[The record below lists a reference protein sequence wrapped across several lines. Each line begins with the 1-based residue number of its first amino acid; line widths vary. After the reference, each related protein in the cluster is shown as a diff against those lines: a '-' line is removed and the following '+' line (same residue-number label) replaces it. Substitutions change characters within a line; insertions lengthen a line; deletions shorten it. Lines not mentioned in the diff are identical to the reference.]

1 MRWPVADAG
10 TLDMKA
16 VTHAL
21 ILTAGT
27 PLCFVTARAQDASQ
41 PAGIPQGPEVAPGM
55 VQDGGR
61 NLFPHLRINTQE
73 RWLEIEGFVP
83 IDVNDPDAPLV
94 YLEQF
99 VCARE
104 SPEVRASKEHE
115 SLVSTSAKASHIHAG
130 LLLLGLEP
138 GSPTKWKTEED
149 GTVTAIDPTGPK
161 LRMEFIWTDQAGK
174 TRTVK
179 PQDWVRHFE
188 TKEPFP
194 DGHWLFSGSLFVDYG
209 RGEVY
214 DADYS
219 GLLVGLASFG
229 GEVVS
234 WQSAIHH
241 DSGVATPVWSANNDT
256 VPKFNTPVRV
266 RLYVAEQP
274 EPNQKSEPGPN
285 DQDQPQRQD
294 TLPVQP
300 ACE

>member
-1 MRWPVADAG
+1 MKAITLALFLSAG
-10 TLDMKA
+10 TL
-16 VTHAL
+16 L
-21 ILTAGT
+21 GEGT
-27 PLCFVTARAQDASQ
+27 TIAQDATL
-41 PAGIPQGPEVAPGM
+41 PAPAARAPEAKPEVVP
-55 VQDGGR
+55 DGGQK
-61 NLFPHLRINTQE
+61 LFPYLRINAQE
-73 RWLEIEGFVP
+73 RWLELEGFVP

-138 GSPTKWKTEED
+138 GSPTKWKTEDD

-161 LRMEFIWTDQAGK
+161 IRVEFIWTDDAGK
-174 TRTVK
+174 THTAK

-266 RLYVAEQP
+266 RLYAAEDSEPKHESEP
-274 EPNQKSEPGPN
+274 EPSE
-285 DQDQPQRQD
+285 QDKPQ
-294 TLPVQP
+294 THEAPPVRP
-300 ACE
+300 TGE